1 MKHKTFSQLN
11 ISCLVPHSGLT
22 RFPVAA
28 AGDVKV
34 LPQHQEV
41 NDVRH
46 VVVPAQDDS
55 HSMSVSSTRKLAGL
69 LYTAVTHQV
78 VGTSASA
85 IKKKPGR
92 PLIHCCNRSGG
103 CYISKLHKKT
113 GRPLIHCFIILGGCY
128 FSKRHKKTGRFLIHC
143 FIMLGACYFRPLLSG
158 SFLCWDVYWTLPL
171 FVVLL
176 TSSSHGSHTYC
187 FRHPWFLSKRFSRA
201 AVLTRMKIAM
211 THRLINNTS
220 HAGFSKHEHS

>member
-22 RFPVAA
+22 WFPVAA

-55 HSMSVSSTRKLAGL
+55 HSTSVSSTRKLAGL

-78 VGTSASA
+78 VVTSVSA
-85 IKKKPGR
+85 IT
-92 PLIHCCNRSGG
+92 N
-103 CYISKLHKKT
+103 
-113 GRPLIHCFIILGGCY
+113 
-128 FSKRHKKTGRFLIHC
+128 
-143 FIMLGACYFRPLLSG
+143 
-158 SFLCWDVYWTLPL
+158 
-171 FVVLL
+171 
-176 TSSSHGSHTYC
+176 
-187 FRHPWFLSKRFSRA
+187 
-201 AVLTRMKIAM
+201 
-211 THRLINNTS
+211 
-220 HAGFSKHEHS
+220 